1 MKKICYFIVL
11 ACTLVSCGSNKSTV
25 QSSQPQQTTPMQ
37 VPSTNPFGGETYSM
51 PTFEPDT
58 EEYFAASGM
67 ARGSRERMDMLQRSA
82 LTNAQNLIR
91 QKMTHAYEGMVV
103 DYSKE
108 QGNNNGTDMTK
119 KIQTGGTQ
127 IIKGIVNE
135 TMARDVKFSGVDEKG
150 YVTCFVGIRIYKKQM
165 ADKIAKS
172 LSQDE
177 ELKLNSDEER
187 FRKYM
192 EEKLKEYKESNQ

>member
-1 MKKICYFIVL
+1 
-11 ACTLVSCGSNKSTV
+11 
-25 QSSQPQQTTPMQ
+25 
-37 VPSTNPFGGETYSM
+37 M